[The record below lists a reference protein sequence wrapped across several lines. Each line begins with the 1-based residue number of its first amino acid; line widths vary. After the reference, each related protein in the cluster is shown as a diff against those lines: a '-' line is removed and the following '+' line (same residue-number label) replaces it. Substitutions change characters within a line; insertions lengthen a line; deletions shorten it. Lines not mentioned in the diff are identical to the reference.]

1 MNYYTVADIKQL
13 TGLSQTA
20 SYDLIRNLNNRLKR
34 EYPGTIV
41 LTAKIPKW
49 YFNKKTKM
57 IGDEENE
64 EQNEKDKQD

>member
-1 MNYYTVADIKQL
+1 MNYYTMADIKKL

-20 SYDLIRNLNNRLKR
+20 SYDLIRNLNNRLKK
-34 EYPGTIV
+34 EYPGTVI

-57 IGDEENE
+57 IGEEDEKGN
-64 EQNEKDKQD
+64 KQD

>member
-1 MNYYTVADIKQL
+1 MNYYTVEDIKQL

-41 LTAKIPKW
+41 LTGKVPKW
-49 YFNKKTKM
+49 YFKKKTKM
-57 IGDEENE
+57 IGDEEENE
-64 EQNEKDKQD
+64 ENKQN

>member
-1 MNYYTVADIKQL
+1 MNYYTMADIKKL

-20 SYDLIRNLNNRLKR
+20 SYDLIRNLNNRLKK
-34 EYPGTIV
+34 EYPGTVI

-57 IGDEENE
+57 IGEEDEKEN
-64 EQNEKDKQD
+64 KQD